1 MRRRAKK
8 AGDAG
13 PEEIEE
19 GAAWGESAA
28 PPVEQDKKKK
38 EPEGNACAWR
48 VGRERRERFSLFLT
62 RKRFV
67 FFYRYAR
74 RKSSPKGVSPS
85 FGHPPNSRNV
95 RRFYTLVWH
104 TIWHTFALHLHKL
117 LIMKG
122 ERAEGIEP
130 S

>member
-1 MRRRAKK
+1 VRRRAKK

-48 VGRERRERFSLFLT
+48 VRRERRETLSLSYPQAFRFFIGMPGGNPRPKAFLRHSDILQT
-62 RKRFV
+62 HATCRDFT
-67 FFYRYAR
+67 
-74 RKSSPKGVSPS
+74 PS
-85 FGHPPNSRNV
+85 FGIL
-95 RRFYTLVWH
+95 F
-104 TIWHTFALHLHKL
+104 
-117 LIMKG
+117 
-122 ERAEGIEP
+122 GIL
-130 S
+130 SLSIFISC